1 MLKNCAIAICI
12 VSLAACVSSQ
22 APPPAAAA
30 PPPAAPPPA
39 APPPPATLPSG
50 IDLQYV
56 DGAVRPQDDV
66 YQYLNGK
73 WLSNYQLPPD
83 KGAVGSFSTLQDKT
97 EDQLRTILDSLDQA
111 PGNADPDAKKLADL
125 YASFTNEDRLQALGI
140 KPLLARFA
148 AIDAIK
154 SANAIPNVMAR
165 MIEIVAC
172 RPSHLPL
179 QLTH

>member
-1 MLKNCAIAICI
+1 MMLKNCAIVICI
-12 VSLAACVSSQ
+12 ACLAACVSNQ
-22 APPPAAAA
+22 APPPAA
-30 PPPAAPPPA
+30 PPAAPPPA
-39 APPPPATLPSG
+39 APPPRATLPSG

-125 YASFTNEDRLQALGI
+125 YA
-140 KPLLARFA
+140 
-148 AIDAIK
+148 
-154 SANAIPNVMAR
+154 
-165 MIEIVAC
+165 
-172 RPSHLPL
+172 
-179 QLTH
+179 